1 MGKCKTEEE
10 TTKAY
15 ADLSEC
21 EKYMWTMK
29 RVGNA
34 GNKID
39 CMLFKAQFRT
49 RVEELVASMRVIEKA
64 CDEVK
69 TSESLHKV
77 LATILTL
84 VNTINTGGEG
94 QGKGVA
100 QGFNLDALLKLNE
113 VSTNHRLNRRILL
126 HLTRLLSTVVFRP
139 KPLTRRPVFCSISS
153 SWYVTTTKLC
163 LAFTKR

>member
-1 MGKCKTEEE
+1 MMALKEYLPTSEEIAGLEAYMGKCKTEEE

-15 ADLSEC
+15 AGLSEC
-21 EKYMWTMK
+21 EKYMWTVK
-29 RVGNA
+29 RVENA
-34 GNKID
+34 GSKFD

-77 LATILTL
+77 LAMILTL
-84 VNTINTGGEG
+84 VNTINTGDEG

-100 QGFNLDALLKLNE
+100 HGFNLDALLKLNE
-113 VSTNHRLNRRILL
+113 VRIE
-126 HLTRLLSTVVFRP
+126 
-139 KPLTRRPVFCSISS
+139 C
-153 SWYVTTTKLC
+153 
-163 LAFTKR
+163 